1 MKATISTDGT
11 LSVIPESEL
20 EAYALSRWW
29 ANYQQGDNCSGLG
42 ILFNKLCIEP
52 PISDHS

>member
-1 MKATISTDGT
+1 MKATIRTDGT

-29 ANYQQGDNCSGLG
+29 ANNQQGDNSSSLEV
-42 ILFNKLCIEP
+42 LFNKLCIEP
-52 PISDHS
+52 PIKEN